1 MYYISANLAF
11 GRREKKYFNF
21 LNFKHYVFVGRQ
33 KNSGGGGGAPD
44 GLFEKDVSYK
54 KGPVTML
61 ESGIQG

>member
-33 KNSGGGGGAPD
+33 KNSGGGGGRQM
-44 GLFEKDVSYK
+44 VSLKRTSRTK
-54 KGPVTML
+54 KAL
-61 ESGIQG
+61 